1 MKKRISNLLLIFS
14 AIISLGIFSS
24 CDKGGDLAA
33 LLDTVPEDVPYVV
46 TIQGKPVLD
55 QLGFKKDGDK
65 YTFDKSVQNIIDLS
79 GADKKMVNRVC
90 ELIDATGKNF
100 VIFSESSDVEKVWFT
115 FAIDDREE
123 FIDRF
128 KSIAKANGEKVDFD
142 KDGDYMID
150 ESEHFV
156 LSKNQAWFSSEKINL
171 EDVEEFGKL
180 KESFASANKELTE
193 RMVADTNVL
202 SYSLNIS
209 AITSIARNQG
219 GAQEVAALQSA
230 MALLFDD
237 ATYIFGTTSLNNQGI
252 ESTVDVLNSK
262 YAMAKFLL
270 PLGKIDTAAM
280 AKIDNNAS
288 VVAALAIPSELMQK
302 VTGLISTVNGGH
314 LSPEDSMVIG
324 LLNSI
329 NGTLAASFNGPQDY
343 IVSIPFK
350 DAESATNLGQLLSSG
365 ANLNT
370 SLAGNYLIIRS
381 RPEVNGGGS
390 APAGFKGQALAY
402 TIDFSKVPE
411 TIITGADL
419 SSLGKV
425 NVNVGLFE
433 NGLRASSKWECN
445 KPLATLCSVVRKVAT
460 DYMTGAVKFPFIE
473 STYSYEA
480 DYGWEPEP
488 DYYGDDDTMYVESVE
503 SEIAW

>member
-1 MKKRISNLLLIFS
+1 MKKRISDLLLIFS

-24 CDKGGDLAA
+24 CDRGGDLAA

-55 QLGFKKDGDK
+55 QLGFKKDGDR
-65 YTFDKSVQNIIDLS
+65 YTFDKSVQNVIDLS
-79 GADKKMVNRVC
+79 GADKKMVSRIC

-100 VIFSESSDVEKVWFT
+100 VIFSEPTKVENVWFT

-123 FIDRF
+123 FIDRC
-128 KSIAKANGEKVDFD
+128 KSIAKANGEKMDFD

-150 ESEHFV
+150 NSEHFV
-156 LSKNQAWFSSEKINL
+156 LSKNQAWVSSEKINL
-171 EDVEEFGKL
+171 DDVEEFGKL

-209 AITSIARNQG
+209 ALASIARNQG
-219 GAQEVAALQSA
+219 GAEEVAALQSA
-230 MALLFDD
+230 LALLFDD
-237 ATYIFGTTSLNNQGI
+237 ATYIFGTTSLNNQGT

-270 PLGKIDTAAM
+270 PVGKIDTAAM

-288 VVAALAIPSELMQK
+288 VVAALAIPSELMEK
-302 VTGLISTVNGGH
+302 ITGLISTLNGGH
-314 LSPEDSMVIG
+314 LNPESSMVFG

-350 DAESATNLGQLLSSG
+350 DAESATNLGQLISAAG
-365 ANLNT
+365 NLNT

-381 RPEVNGGGS
+381 RPDVNGGGS
-390 APAGFKGQALAY
+390 APAGFKGQTLAY
-402 TIDFSKVPE
+402 AIDFSKVPE

-419 SSLGKV
+419 SPLGKV
-425 NVNVGLFE
+425 NVNVGPFE
-433 NGLRASSKWECN
+433 NGLRASSKWECDR
-445 KPLATLCSVVRKVAT
+445 PLVTLCTVVRKIAA
-460 DYMTGAVKFPFIE
+460 DYITGTVRFPFLE
-473 STYSYEA
+473 SSRTYEE
-480 DYGWEPEP
+480 DYAWEPEP
-488 DYYGDDDTMYVESVE
+488 DYYGDEGFSDSV
-503 SEIAW
+503 AGPDW